1 MTLDDATIYSIRAV
15 AAAAKPARKELQ
27 RLAKLCGIKANQKNT
42 VILEELEKLVAHA
55 AAAPARS
62 PPAPVAAEPAPVA
75 PPPAPA
81 LPRRSIAAPPV
92 ASLPPLPPPVA
103 SASVAV
109 APPPPRQPSLPAA
122 AVAATLGKIDAAV
135 QEVNRAQQIK
145 ADRGAKSA
153 KKAEDHNRARTV
165 GAMKDM
171 RPPVP
176 QAHRVGAQ
184 NVPRPTKQ
192 LRPHGEKK
200 AHVLSP
206 PPRAFLSTA
215 SPVRSPPPPLSP
227 ANAEPWRLPPKS
239 AAKRPEAAREF
250 RRDLAVAASS
260 VARRRGRRR
269 AARPLV
275 PPVPPA
281 SSTARRSRHRLD
293 ARRRR
298 RAAT

>member
-1 MTLDDATIYSIRAV
+1 MTLDDATIDAIRAV

-27 RLAKLCGIKANQKNT
+27 RLAKLCGIKANQKST
-42 VILEELEKLVAHA
+42 VILEELEKLVA
-55 AAAPARS
+55 AAP
-62 PPAPVAAEPAPVA
+62 

-103 SASVAV
+103 SAAV
-109 APPPPRQPSLPAA
+109 APPRQPSLPAA

-153 KKAEDHNRARTV
+153 KKAEDHNRARSAS
-165 GAMKDM
+165 AMKEM

-227 ANAEPWRLPPKS
+227 ANEPWRLPPKS

-250 RRDLAVAASS
+250 RRDLAVAASKAS
-260 VARRRGRRR
+260 RG
-269 AARPLV
+269 AA
-275 PPVPPA
+275 A
-281 SSTARRSRHRLD
+281 D
-293 ARRRR
+293 ARRGL
-298 RAAT
+298 

>member
-1 MTLDDATIYSIRAV
+1 MYDLDPTSEEAAAIRAV
-15 AAAAKPARKELQ
+15 ILAAKPARKELQ
-27 RLAKLCGIKANQKNT
+27 RLAKLCGIKANQKST
-42 VILEELEKLVAHA
+42 VILEELEKLVA
-55 AAAPARS
+55 AAP
-62 PPAPVAAEPAPVA
+62 

-103 SASVAV
+103 SAAV
-109 APPPPRQPSLPAA
+109 APPPRQPSLPAA

-153 KKAEDHNRARTV
+153 KKAEDHNRARSAS
-165 GAMKDM
+165 AMKEM

-200 AHVLSP
+200 KHVLSP

-215 SPVRSPPPPLSP
+215 SPVRSPPPLSP
-227 ANAEPWRLPPKS
+227 ANEPWRLPPKS

-250 RRDLAVAASS
+250 RRDLAVAASKAS
-260 VARRRGRRR
+260 RG
-269 AARPLV
+269 AA
-275 PPVPPA
+275 A
-281 SSTARRSRHRLD
+281 D
-293 ARRRR
+293 ARRGL
-298 RAAT
+298 

>member
-1 MTLDDATIYSIRAV
+1 M
-15 AAAAKPARKELQ
+15 
-27 RLAKLCGIKANQKNT
+27 
-42 VILEELEKLVAHA
+42 
-55 AAAPARS
+55 
-62 PPAPVAAEPAPVA
+62 
-75 PPPAPA
+75 
-81 LPRRSIAAPPV
+81 
-92 ASLPPLPPPVA
+92 A
-103 SASVAV
+103 SAAV
-109 APPPPRQPSLPAA
+109 APPPPPRRPSLPAA
-122 AVAATLGKIDAAV
+122 TVAATLGKIDAAV

-165 GAMKDM
+165 GAMKDA

-184 NVPRPTKQ
+184 KRTCRGPRSQ

-250 RRDLAVAASS
+250 RRDLAVAASG
-260 VARRRGRRR
+260 VARRGRGR
-269 AARPLV
+269 ARGL
-275 PPVPPA
+275 
-281 SSTARRSRHRLD
+281 
-293 ARRRR
+293 
-298 RAAT
+298 

>member
-1 MTLDDATIYSIRAV
+1 MYDLDPTSAEAAAIRAV
-15 AAAAKPARKELQ
+15 ILAAKPARKELQ

-42 VILEELEKLVAHA
+42 VIIDELKKVLTAPPSPVA
-55 AAAPARS
+55 
-62 PPAPVAAEPAPVA
+62 PPAPVAAEPSPVA

-81 LPRRSIAAPPV
+81 LPRRSIAPPPV

-103 SASVAV
+103 SAAV
-109 APPPPRQPSLPAA
+109 APPPRQPSLPAA

-153 KKAEDHNRARTV
+153 KKAEDHNRARSAS
-165 GAMKDM
+165 AMKEM

-250 RRDLAVAASS
+250 RRDLAVAASKAS
-260 VARRRGRRR
+260 RG
-269 AARPLV
+269 AA
-275 PPVPPA
+275 A
-281 SSTARRSRHRLD
+281 D
-293 ARRRR
+293 ARRGL
-298 RAAT
+298 

>member
-1 MTLDDATIYSIRAV
+1 MAYDLDPTSEEAAAIRAV
-15 AAAAKPARKELQ
+15 ILAAKPARKELQ
-27 RLAKLCGIKANQKNT
+27 RLAKLCGIKANQKST
-42 VILEELEKLVAHA
+42 VILEELGKLVAA
-55 AAAPARS
+55 
-62 PPAPVAAEPAPVA
+62 PAPVAAEPAPVA
-75 PPPAPA
+75 AEPVPVVPAPVVPAPVAPPPPAPA
-81 LPRRSIAAPPV
+81 
-92 ASLPPLPPPVA
+92 
-103 SASVAV
+103 
-109 APPPPRQPSLPAA
+109 LPAA

-153 KKAEDHNRARTV
+153 KKAEDHNRARSAS
-165 GAMKDM
+165 AMKEM

-200 AHVLSP
+200 KHVLSP

-227 ANAEPWRLPPKS
+227 ANEPWRLPPKS

-250 RRDLAVAASS
+250 RRDLAVAASKAS
-260 VARRRGRRR
+260 RG
-269 AARPLV
+269 AA
-275 PPVPPA
+275 A
-281 SSTARRSRHRLD
+281 D
-293 ARRRR
+293 ARRGL
-298 RAAT
+298 

>member
-1 MTLDDATIYSIRAV
+1 MAYDLDPTSEEAAAIRAV
-15 AAAAKPARKELQ
+15 ILAAKPARKELQ

-42 VILEELEKLVAHA
+42 VIIDELKKVLT
-55 AAAPARS
+55 APPS
-62 PPAPVAAEPAPVA
+62 PVA

-103 SASVAV
+103 SAAV

-153 KKAEDHNRARTV
+153 KKAEDHNRARSAS
-165 GAMKDM
+165 AMKEM

-227 ANAEPWRLPPKS
+227 ANEPWRLPPKS

-250 RRDLAVAASS
+250 RRDLAVAASKAS
-260 VARRRGRRR
+260 RG
-269 AARPLV
+269 AA
-275 PPVPPA
+275 A
-281 SSTARRSRHRLD
+281 D
-293 ARRRR
+293 ARRGL
-298 RAAT
+298 

>member
-1 MTLDDATIYSIRAV
+1 MTLDEATIDAIRAV

-27 RLAKLCGIKANQKNT
+27 RLAKLCGIKANQKST
-42 VILEELEKLVAHA
+42 VILEELEKLVA
-55 AAAPARS
+55 AAP
-62 PPAPVAAEPAPVA
+62 

-92 ASLPPLPPPVA
+92 ASLPPPVA
-103 SASVAV
+103 SAAV
-109 APPPPRQPSLPAA
+109 APPPPPRQPVLPAA

-153 KKAEDHNRARTV
+153 KKAEDHNRARSAS
-165 GAMKDM
+165 AMKEM

-227 ANAEPWRLPPKS
+227 SNEPWRLPPKS

-250 RRDLAVAASS
+250 RRDLAVAASKAS
-260 VARRRGRRR
+260 RG
-269 AARPLV
+269 AA
-275 PPVPPA
+275 A
-281 SSTARRSRHRLD
+281 D
-293 ARRRR
+293 ARRGL
-298 RAAT
+298 

>member
-1 MTLDDATIYSIRAV
+1 MALDEETADAIRAA

-27 RLAKLCGIKANQKNT
+27 RLAKLCGIKANQKST
-42 VILEELEKLVAHA
+42 VILEELEKLVA
-55 AAAPARS
+55 AAP
-62 PPAPVAAEPAPVA
+62 

-103 SASVAV
+103 SAAV
-109 APPPPRQPSLPAA
+109 APPPPRQPVLPAA

-153 KKAEDHNRARTV
+153 KKAEDHNRARSAS
-165 GAMKDM
+165 AMKEM

-250 RRDLAVAASS
+250 RRDLAVAASKAS
-260 VARRRGRRR
+260 RG
-269 AARPLV
+269 AA
-275 PPVPPA
+275 A
-281 SSTARRSRHRLD
+281 D
-293 ARRRR
+293 ARRGL
-298 RAAT
+298 

>member
-1 MTLDDATIYSIRAV
+1 MYDLDPTSEEAAAIRAV
-15 AAAAKPARKELQ
+15 ILAAKPARKELQ

-42 VILEELEKLVAHA
+42 VIIDELKKVLT
-55 AAAPARS
+55 APPS
-62 PPAPVAAEPAPVA
+62 PVA

-103 SASVAV
+103 SAAV
-109 APPPPRQPSLPAA
+109 APPPPRQPVLPAA

-153 KKAEDHNRARTV
+153 KKAEDHNRARSAS
-165 GAMKDM
+165 AMKEM

-250 RRDLAVAASS
+250 RRDLAVAASKAS
-260 VARRRGRRR
+260 RG
-269 AARPLV
+269 AA
-275 PPVPPA
+275 A
-281 SSTARRSRHRLD
+281 D
-293 ARRRR
+293 ARRGL
-298 RAAT
+298 

>member
-1 MTLDDATIYSIRAV
+1 MAYDLDPTSAEAAAIRAV
-15 AAAAKPARKELQ
+15 ILAAKPARKELQ

-42 VILEELEKLVAHA
+42 VILEELEKLVA
-55 AAAPARS
+55 
-62 PPAPVAAEPAPVA
+62 AEPAPVA
-75 PPPAPA
+75 AAPEPVVPAPVAPPPPAPA

-103 SASVAV
+103 SAAV
-109 APPPPRQPSLPAA
+109 APPPVVAPLPSATAPPRQPVLPAA

-153 KKAEDHNRARTV
+153 KKAEDHNRARSAS
-165 GAMKDM
+165 AMKEM

-227 ANAEPWRLPPKS
+227 ANEPWRLPPKS

-250 RRDLAVAASS
+250 RRDLAVAASKAS
-260 VARRRGRRR
+260 RG
-269 AARPLV
+269 AA
-275 PPVPPA
+275 A
-281 SSTARRSRHRLD
+281 D
-293 ARRRR
+293 ARCGL
-298 RAAT
+298 

>member
-1 MTLDDATIYSIRAV
+1 MTLDDATIAAIRAV

-27 RLAKLCGIKANQKNT
+27 RLAKLCGIKANQKST
-42 VILEELEKLVAHA
+42 VILEELEKLVA
-55 AAAPARS
+55 AAP
-62 PPAPVAAEPAPVA
+62 

-103 SASVAV
+103 SAAV
-109 APPPPRQPSLPAA
+109 APPPRQPALPAA
-122 AVAATLGKIDAAV
+122 AVEATLGKIDAAV

-153 KKAEDHNRARTV
+153 KKAEDHNRARSAS
-165 GAMKDM
+165 AMKEM

-192 LRPHGEKK
+192 LRPHGQKK

-227 ANAEPWRLPPKS
+227 ANEPWRLPPKS

-250 RRDLAVAASS
+250 RRDLAVAASKAS
-260 VARRRGRRR
+260 RG
-269 AARPLV
+269 AA
-275 PPVPPA
+275 A
-281 SSTARRSRHRLD
+281 D
-293 ARRRR
+293 ARRGL
-298 RAAT
+298 

>member
-1 MTLDDATIYSIRAV
+1 MALDDATIDAIRAV

-27 RLAKLCGIKANQKNT
+27 RLAKLCGIKANQKST
-42 VILEELEKLVAHA
+42 VILEELEKLVA
-55 AAAPARS
+55 AAP
-62 PPAPVAAEPAPVA
+62 

-103 SASVAV
+103 SAAV
-109 APPPPRQPSLPAA
+109 APPPPMIAPNPSTTAPPRQPSLPAA

-153 KKAEDHNRARTV
+153 KKAEDHNRARSAS
-165 GAMKDM
+165 AMKEM

-200 AHVLSP
+200 KHVLSP

-250 RRDLAVAASS
+250 RRDLAVAASKAS
-260 VARRRGRRR
+260 RG
-269 AARPLV
+269 AA
-275 PPVPPA
+275 A
-281 SSTARRSRHRLD
+281 D
-293 ARRRR
+293 ARRGL
-298 RAAT
+298 

>member
-42 VILEELEKLVAHA
+42 VIIDELKKVLT
-55 AAAPARS
+55 APPS
-62 PPAPVAAEPAPVA
+62 PVA

-81 LPRRSIAAPPV
+81 LPRRSIAAPPA

-103 SASVAV
+103 SAAV

-122 AVAATLGKIDAAV
+122 AVEATLGKIDAAV

-153 KKAEDHNRARTV
+153 KKAEDHNRARSAS
-165 GAMKDM
+165 AMKEM

-250 RRDLAVAASS
+250 RRDLAVAASKAS
-260 VARRRGRRR
+260 RG
-269 AARPLV
+269 AA
-275 PPVPPA
+275 A
-281 SSTARRSRHRLD
+281 D
-293 ARRRR
+293 ARRGL
-298 RAAT
+298 

>member
-1 MTLDDATIYSIRAV
+1 MALDEETADAIRAV

-27 RLAKLCGIKANQKNT
+27 RLAKLCGIKANQKST
-42 VILEELEKLVAHA
+42 VILEELEKLVA
-55 AAAPARS
+55 AAP
-62 PPAPVAAEPAPVA
+62 

-103 SASVAV
+103 SAAV
-109 APPPPRQPSLPAA
+109 APPRQPSLPAA

-153 KKAEDHNRARTV
+153 KKAEDHNRARSAS
-165 GAMKDM
+165 AMKEM

-227 ANAEPWRLPPKS
+227 SNEPWRLPPKS

-250 RRDLAVAASS
+250 RRDLAVAASKAS
-260 VARRRGRRR
+260 RG
-269 AARPLV
+269 AA
-275 PPVPPA
+275 A
-281 SSTARRSRHRLD
+281 D
-293 ARRRR
+293 ARRGL
-298 RAAT
+298 

>member
-1 MTLDDATIYSIRAV
+1 MALDEETADAIRAA

-27 RLAKLCGIKANQKNT
+27 RLAKLCGIKANQKST
-42 VILEELEKLVAHA
+42 VILEELEKLVAA
-55 AAAPARS
+55 A
-62 PPAPVAAEPAPVA
+62 A

-103 SASVAV
+103 SAAV
-109 APPPPRQPSLPAA
+109 APPPRQPSLPAA

-153 KKAEDHNRARTV
+153 KKAEDHNRARSAS
-165 GAMKDM
+165 AMKEM

-200 AHVLSP
+200 KHVLSP

-250 RRDLAVAASS
+250 RRDLAVAASKAS
-260 VARRRGRRR
+260 RG
-269 AARPLV
+269 AA
-275 PPVPPA
+275 A
-281 SSTARRSRHRLD
+281 D
-293 ARRRR
+293 ARRGL
-298 RAAT
+298 

>member
-15 AAAAKPARKELQ
+15 AAAAKPARKEHQ
-27 RLAKLCGIKANQKNT
+27 RLAKLCGIKANQKST
-42 VILEELEKLVAHA
+42 VILEELEKLVA
-55 AAAPARS
+55 
-62 PPAPVAAEPAPVA
+62 AEPAPVA
-75 PPPAPA
+75 AAPEPVVPAPVAPPPPAPA

-103 SASVAV
+103 SAAV
-109 APPPPRQPSLPAA
+109 APPPRQPVLPAA
-122 AVAATLGKIDAAV
+122 AVEATLGKIDAAV

-153 KKAEDHNRARTV
+153 KKAEDHNRARSAS
-165 GAMKDM
+165 AMKEM

-215 SPVRSPPPPLSP
+215 SPVRSPPPLSP

-250 RRDLAVAASS
+250 RRDLAVAASKAS
-260 VARRRGRRR
+260 RG
-269 AARPLV
+269 AA
-275 PPVPPA
+275 A
-281 SSTARRSRHRLD
+281 D
-293 ARRRR
+293 ARRGL
-298 RAAT
+298 

>member
-1 MTLDDATIYSIRAV
+1 MALDEETADAIRAV

-27 RLAKLCGIKANQKNT
+27 RLAKLCGIKANQKST
-42 VILEELEKLVAHA
+42 VILEELEKLVA
-55 AAAPARS
+55 AAP
-62 PPAPVAAEPAPVA
+62 

-103 SASVAV
+103 SAAV
-109 APPPPRQPSLPAA
+109 APPPRQPVLPAA
-122 AVAATLGKIDAAV
+122 AVEATLGKIDAAV

-153 KKAEDHNRARTV
+153 KKAEDHNRARSAS
-165 GAMKDM
+165 AMKEM

-200 AHVLSP
+200 KHVLSP

-250 RRDLAVAASS
+250 RRDLAVAASKAS
-260 VARRRGRRR
+260 RG
-269 AARPLV
+269 AA
-275 PPVPPA
+275 A
-281 SSTARRSRHRLD
+281 D
-293 ARRRR
+293 ARRGL
-298 RAAT
+298 

>member
-1 MTLDDATIYSIRAV
+1 MTLDDATIDAIRAV

-27 RLAKLCGIKANQKNT
+27 RLAKLCGIKANQKST
-42 VILEELEKLVAHA
+42 VILEELEKLVA
-55 AAAPARS
+55 AAP
-62 PPAPVAAEPAPVA
+62 

-81 LPRRSIAAPPV
+81 LPRRSIAAPPA

-103 SASVAV
+103 SAAV
-109 APPPPRQPSLPAA
+109 APPPPRQPVLPAA

-153 KKAEDHNRARTV
+153 KKAEDHNRARSAS
-165 GAMKDM
+165 AMKEM

-250 RRDLAVAASS
+250 RRDLAVAASKAS
-260 VARRRGRRR
+260 RG
-269 AARPLV
+269 AA
-275 PPVPPA
+275 A
-281 SSTARRSRHRLD
+281 D
-293 ARRRR
+293 ARRGL
-298 RAAT
+298 

>member
-1 MTLDDATIYSIRAV
+1 MYDLDPTSEEAAAIRAV
-15 AAAAKPARKELQ
+15 ILAAKPARKELQ
-27 RLAKLCGIKANQKNT
+27 RLAKLCGIKANQKST
-42 VILEELEKLVAHA
+42 VILEELEKLVA
-55 AAAPARS
+55 AAP
-62 PPAPVAAEPAPVA
+62 

-103 SASVAV
+103 SAAV
-109 APPPPRQPSLPAA
+109 APPPRQPVLPAA
-122 AVAATLGKIDAAV
+122 AVEATLGKIDAAV

-153 KKAEDHNRARTV
+153 KKAEDHNRARSAS
-165 GAMKDM
+165 AMKEM

-227 ANAEPWRLPPKS
+227 ANEPWRLPPKS

-250 RRDLAVAASS
+250 RRDLAVAASKAS
-260 VARRRGRRR
+260 RG
-269 AARPLV
+269 AA
-275 PPVPPA
+275 A
-281 SSTARRSRHRLD
+281 D
-293 ARRRR
+293 ARRGL
-298 RAAT
+298 

>member
-1 MTLDDATIYSIRAV
+1 MTLDEATIDAIRAV

-27 RLAKLCGIKANQKNT
+27 RLAKLCGIKANQKST
-42 VILEELEKLVAHA
+42 VILEELEKLVA
-55 AAAPARS
+55 AAP
-62 PPAPVAAEPAPVA
+62 

-92 ASLPPLPPPVA
+92 ASLAPLPPPVA
-103 SASVAV
+103 SAAV
-109 APPPPRQPSLPAA
+109 APPPRQPVLPAA

-153 KKAEDHNRARTV
+153 KKAEDHNRARSAS
-165 GAMKDM
+165 AMKEM

-200 AHVLSP
+200 KHVLSP
-206 PPRAFLSTA
+206 PPRAFLSTTA

-250 RRDLAVAASS
+250 RRDLAVAASKAS
-260 VARRRGRRR
+260 RG
-269 AARPLV
+269 AA
-275 PPVPPA
+275 A
-281 SSTARRSRHRLD
+281 D
-293 ARRRR
+293 ARRGL
-298 RAAT
+298 

>member
-1 MTLDDATIYSIRAV
+1 MTLDDATIDAIRAV

-27 RLAKLCGIKANQKNT
+27 RLAKLCGIKANQKST
-42 VILEELEKLVAHA
+42 VILEELEKLVAA
-55 AAAPARS
+55 
-62 PPAPVAAEPAPVA
+62 A
-75 PPPAPA
+75 PPPPPPA

-92 ASLPPLPPPVA
+92 ASLAPLPPPVA
-103 SASVAV
+103 SAAV
-109 APPPPRQPSLPAA
+109 APPPPRQPVLPAA

-153 KKAEDHNRARTV
+153 KKAEDHNRARSAS
-165 GAMKDM
+165 AMKEM

-227 ANAEPWRLPPKS
+227 ANEPWRLPPKS

-250 RRDLAVAASS
+250 RRDLAVAASKAS
-260 VARRRGRRR
+260 RG
-269 AARPLV
+269 AA
-275 PPVPPA
+275 A
-281 SSTARRSRHRLD
+281 D
-293 ARRRR
+293 ARRGL
-298 RAAT
+298 

>member
-1 MTLDDATIYSIRAV
+1 MALDEETADAIRAV

-27 RLAKLCGIKANQKNT
+27 RLAKLCGIKANQKST
-42 VILEELEKLVAHA
+42 VILEELEKLVA
-55 AAAPARS
+55 AAP
-62 PPAPVAAEPAPVA
+62 

-103 SASVAV
+103 SAAV
-109 APPPPRQPSLPAA
+109 APPPRQPSLPAA

-153 KKAEDHNRARTV
+153 KKAEDHNRARSAS
-165 GAMKDM
+165 AMKEM

-200 AHVLSP
+200 KHVLSP

-227 ANAEPWRLPPKS
+227 ANEPWRLPPKS

-250 RRDLAVAASS
+250 RRDLAVAASKAS
-260 VARRRGRRR
+260 RG
-269 AARPLV
+269 AA
-275 PPVPPA
+275 A
-281 SSTARRSRHRLD
+281 D
-293 ARRRR
+293 ARRGL
-298 RAAT
+298 

>member
-1 MTLDDATIYSIRAV
+1 MTLDDATIDSIRAV
-15 AAAAKPARKELQ
+15 AAATKPARKELQ
-27 RLAKLCGIKANQKNT
+27 RLAKLCGIKANQKST
-42 VILEELEKLVAHA
+42 VILEELEKLVA
-55 AAAPARS
+55 AAP
-62 PPAPVAAEPAPVA
+62 

-103 SASVAV
+103 SAAV
-109 APPPPRQPSLPAA
+109 APPPRQPVLPAA

-153 KKAEDHNRARTV
+153 KKAEDHNRARSAS
-165 GAMKDM
+165 AMKEM

-200 AHVLSP
+200 KHVLSP

-250 RRDLAVAASS
+250 RRDLAVAASKAS
-260 VARRRGRRR
+260 RG
-269 AARPLV
+269 AA
-275 PPVPPA
+275 A
-281 SSTARRSRHRLD
+281 D
-293 ARRRR
+293 ARRGL
-298 RAAT
+298 

>member
-1 MTLDDATIYSIRAV
+1 MTLDDATIDSIRAV

-27 RLAKLCGIKANQKNT
+27 RLAKLCGIKANQKST
-42 VILEELEKLVAHA
+42 VILEELEKLVA
-55 AAAPARS
+55 AAP
-62 PPAPVAAEPAPVA
+62 

-103 SASVAV
+103 SAAV
-109 APPPPRQPSLPAA
+109 APPRQPSLPAA

-153 KKAEDHNRARTV
+153 KKAEDHNRARSAS
-165 GAMKDM
+165 AMKEM

-227 ANAEPWRLPPKS
+227 SNEPWRLPPKS

-250 RRDLAVAASS
+250 RRDLAVAASKAS
-260 VARRRGRRR
+260 RG
-269 AARPLV
+269 AA
-275 PPVPPA
+275 A
-281 SSTARRSRHRLD
+281 D
-293 ARRRR
+293 ARRGL
-298 RAAT
+298 

>member
-1 MTLDDATIYSIRAV
+1 MTLDDATIDSIRAV

-27 RLAKLCGIKANQKNT
+27 RLAKLCGIKANQKST
-42 VILEELEKLVAHA
+42 VILEELEKLVA
-55 AAAPARS
+55 AAP
-62 PPAPVAAEPAPVA
+62 

-103 SASVAV
+103 SAAV
-109 APPPPRQPSLPAA
+109 APPPRQPSLPAA

-165 GAMKDM
+165 GAMRDM

-227 ANAEPWRLPPKS
+227 SNEPWRLPPKS

-250 RRDLAVAASS
+250 RRDLAVAASKAS
-260 VARRRGRRR
+260 RG
-269 AARPLV
+269 AA
-275 PPVPPA
+275 A
-281 SSTARRSRHRLD
+281 D
-293 ARRRR
+293 ARRGL
-298 RAAT
+298 

>member
-1 MTLDDATIYSIRAV
+1 MALDEETADAIRAV

-27 RLAKLCGIKANQKNT
+27 RLAKLCGIKANQKST
-42 VILEELEKLVAHA
+42 VILEELEKLVAA
-55 AAAPARS
+55 A
-62 PPAPVAAEPAPVA
+62 V

-103 SASVAV
+103 SAAV
-109 APPPPRQPSLPAA
+109 APPRQPSLPAA

-153 KKAEDHNRARTV
+153 KKAEDHNRARSAS
-165 GAMKDM
+165 AMKEM

-200 AHVLSP
+200 KHVLSP

-250 RRDLAVAASS
+250 RRDLAVAASKAS
-260 VARRRGRRR
+260 RG
-269 AARPLV
+269 AA
-275 PPVPPA
+275 A
-281 SSTARRSRHRLD
+281 D
-293 ARRRR
+293 ARRGL
-298 RAAT
+298 

>member
-1 MTLDDATIYSIRAV
+1 MYDLDPTSAEAAAIRAV
-15 AAAAKPARKELQ
+15 ILAAKPARKELQ
-27 RLAKLCGIKANQKNT
+27 RLAKLCGIKANQKST
-42 VILEELEKLVAHA
+42 VILEELEKLVA
-55 AAAPARS
+55 AAP
-62 PPAPVAAEPAPVA
+62 

-103 SASVAV
+103 SAAV

-153 KKAEDHNRARTV
+153 KKAEDHNRARSAS
-165 GAMKDM
+165 AMKEM

-227 ANAEPWRLPPKS
+227 ANEPWRLPPKS

-250 RRDLAVAASS
+250 RRDLAVAASKAS
-260 VARRRGRRR
+260 RG
-269 AARPLV
+269 AA
-275 PPVPPA
+275 A
-281 SSTARRSRHRLD
+281 D
-293 ARRRR
+293 ARRGL
-298 RAAT
+298 

>member
-1 MTLDDATIYSIRAV
+1 MTLDDATIDAIRAV

-27 RLAKLCGIKANQKNT
+27 RLAKLCGIKANQKST
-42 VILEELEKLVAHA
+42 VILEELEKLVA
-55 AAAPARS
+55 AAP
-62 PPAPVAAEPAPVA
+62 

-103 SASVAV
+103 SAAV
-109 APPPPRQPSLPAA
+109 APPPRQPSLPAA

-153 KKAEDHNRARTV
+153 KKAEDHNRARSAS
-165 GAMKDM
+165 AMKEM

-227 ANAEPWRLPPKS
+227 ANEPWRLPPKS

-250 RRDLAVAASS
+250 RRDLAVAASKAS
-260 VARRRGRRR
+260 RG
-269 AARPLV
+269 AA
-275 PPVPPA
+275 A
-281 SSTARRSRHRLD
+281 D
-293 ARRRR
+293 ARRGL
-298 RAAT
+298 

>member
-1 MTLDDATIYSIRAV
+1 MYDLDPTSAEAAAIRAV
-15 AAAAKPARKELQ
+15 ILAAKPARKELQ

-42 VILEELEKLVAHA
+42 VIIDELKKVLTAQ
-55 AAAPARS
+55 PS
-62 PPAPVAAEPAPVA
+62 PVA

-103 SASVAV
+103 SAAV
-109 APPPPRQPSLPAA
+109 APPPPRQPVLPAA

-153 KKAEDHNRARTV
+153 KKAEDHNRARSAS
-165 GAMKDM
+165 AMKEM

-250 RRDLAVAASS
+250 RRDLAVAASKAS
-260 VARRRGRRR
+260 RG
-269 AARPLV
+269 AA
-275 PPVPPA
+275 A
-281 SSTARRSRHRLD
+281 D
-293 ARRRR
+293 ARRGL
-298 RAAT
+298 

>member
-42 VILEELEKLVAHA
+42 VILEELEKLVA
-55 AAAPARS
+55 AAPA
-62 PPAPVAAEPAPVA
+62 PVAAPAPAAAPAPVAAEPAPVAAELAPVA

-206 PPRAFLSTA
+206 PPRAFLSTTA
-215 SPVRSPPPPLSP
+215 SPVRSPPPLSP

-250 RRDLAVAASS
+250 RRDLAVAASKAS
-260 VARRRGRRR
+260 RG
-269 AARPLV
+269 AA
-275 PPVPPA
+275 A
-281 SSTARRSRHRLD
+281 D
-293 ARRRR
+293 ARRGL
-298 RAAT
+298 

>member
-1 MTLDDATIYSIRAV
+1 MYDLDPTSAEAAAIRAV
-15 AAAAKPARKELQ
+15 ILAAKPARKELQ

-42 VILEELEKLVAHA
+42 VIIDELKKVLT
-55 AAAPARS
+55 APPS
-62 PPAPVAAEPAPVA
+62 PVA

-103 SASVAV
+103 SAAV
-109 APPPPRQPSLPAA
+109 APPPAVAPLPSATAPPRQPVLPAA

-165 GAMKDM
+165 GAMRDM

-215 SPVRSPPPPLSP
+215 SPVHSPPPLSP

-250 RRDLAVAASS
+250 RRDLAVAASKAS
-260 VARRRGRRR
+260 RG
-269 AARPLV
+269 AA
-275 PPVPPA
+275 A
-281 SSTARRSRHRLD
+281 D
-293 ARRRR
+293 ARRGL
-298 RAAT
+298 

>member
-1 MTLDDATIYSIRAV
+1 MTLDDATIDSIRAV

-27 RLAKLCGIKANQKNT
+27 RLAKLCGIKANQKST
-42 VILEELEKLVAHA
+42 VILEELEKLVA
-55 AAAPARS
+55 AAP
-62 PPAPVAAEPAPVA
+62 

-103 SASVAV
+103 SAAV

-153 KKAEDHNRARTV
+153 KKAEDHNRARSAS
-165 GAMKDM
+165 AMKEM

-250 RRDLAVAASS
+250 RRDLAVAASKAS
-260 VARRRGRRR
+260 RG
-269 AARPLV
+269 AA
-275 PPVPPA
+275 A
-281 SSTARRSRHRLD
+281 D
-293 ARRRR
+293 ARRGL
-298 RAAT
+298 